1 MHCPQCVMKIYK
13 EKKGRYLNLLWISA
27 SIAKTKYD
35 HTWELSNMNDI
46 REENMKT
53 NLLKTK
59 KKKKKTMLKT
69 QCME

>member
-59 KKKKKTMLKT
+59 KKKKKL
-69 QCME
+69 C